1 MPGPKP
7 FPERGGFKVTV
18 RSTYS
23 LALIL
28 VAAGLA
34 FGPIANAQFREDFPS
49 DDKPPISRPP
59 IITTPPPLPVV
70 TPPPPP
76 PPRVVTPPHVPPV
89 TFVPPLTVPTDA
101 THPNLLLPQLYQ
113 DYYDKGALEGIKLL
127 SENLFPEDDELAGES
142 NWIKV
147 IGAENSSF
155 KRPSPYTAVLEE
167 GTILVSVR
175 RPSHLALIK
184 TPLGEISLNSDGDLA
199 ITFENGLLR
208 IQNVSGRGTV
218 AKIKFKDDIC
228 DDLDGKV
235 ISIAP
240 GFELLGADHKISRAE
255 LRPADGIARRGSKVL
270 ANGNL
275 AINEFSVES
284 FLNSS
289 VLIAGMVNNTASDK
303 QERRILADMSKMAAV
318 LNYFNGTHGYT
329 TESTGLASKNSNT
342 Q

>member
-1 MPGPKP
+1 MTD
-7 FPERGGFKVTV
+7 RFK
-18 RSTYS
+18 SS
-23 LALIL
+23 LALIM
-28 VAAGLA
+28 VAVGFMAVAPQSTDAQGRDGD
-34 FGPIANAQFREDFPS
+34 FQYDEGPKVPPRPS
-49 DDKPPISRPP
+49 LPI
-59 IITTPPPLPVV
+59 TPPPLPVFTPPTPPPTRTF

-76 PPRVVTPPHVPPV
+76 I
-89 TFVPPLTVPTDA
+89 TFVPPLTVPRDA
-101 THPNLLLPQLYQ
+101 TFPNLFLPQLYQ

-127 SENLFPEDDELAGES
+127 SENVFPEDDDLMGES

-147 IGAENSSF
+147 VGAEDSNF

-184 TPLGEISLNSDGDLA
+184 TPLGDISLNSDGDLA
-199 ITFENGLLR
+199 ITFKDGLLR
-208 IQNVSGRGTV
+208 IQNISGRGTV
-218 AKIKFKDDIC
+218 SKVKFKDNVC
-228 DDLDGKV
+228 DELDGKV
-235 ISIAP
+235 ISIAA
-240 GFELLGADHKISRAE
+240 GYELLGSDHKITRAE
-255 LRPADGIARRGSKVL
+255 LRPSDGIARRGSKVL

-289 VLIAGMVNNTASDK
+289 VLIAAMVNNTVDK

-329 TESTGLASKNSNT
+329 TESTGLASKESNT